1 MDKRSFDLDVNLLEQ
16 LPPWYRKVLDYQE
29 ICQTEQAAF
38 DALALEIVCVA
49 DNFFLQTMDSATVS
63 GWESILHITPDP
75 TMEDLAFRRFRIL
88 NRISSRPPFTM
99 AFLAKKLDEIIG
111 AGNWTVHMDYPHYT
125 LYVESSAED
134 QLYAGEL
141 AVTIGAIKPAHI
153 VYINTPLIDAA
164 INLSEEIAGVET
176 RWNYRLGS
184 WALSSAPFRFKL
196 NEEVVK
202 MPQTPS
208 IQSELLSGVAVFT
221 SDDVASARINGSIIV
236 SNMKKSVTENLL
248 TITYDVLAFQTTE
261 VTSVELLNAEGV
273 PLTAS
278 AVYVP
283 VGNDGILMKHTI
295 TVKEGN

>member
-1 MDKRSFDLDVNLLEQ
+1 
-16 LPPWYRKVLDYQE
+16 
-29 ICQTEQAAF
+29 
-38 DALALEIVCVA
+38 
-49 DNFFLQTMDSATVS
+49 
-63 GWESILHITPDP
+63 
-75 TMEDLAFRRFRIL
+75 
-88 NRISSRPPFTM
+88 
-99 AFLAKKLDEIIG
+99 
-111 AGNWTVHMDYPHYT
+111 
-125 LYVESSAED
+125 
-134 QLYAGEL
+134 
-141 AVTIGAIKPAHI
+141 
-153 VYINTPLIDAA
+153 
-164 INLSEEIAGVET
+164 
-176 RWNYRLGS
+176 
-184 WALSSAPFRFKL
+184 
-196 NEEVVK
+196 